1 MAVMFTHTHTRKHTH
16 TCTHTRAHTHR
27 RAHTHT
33 HTHTYTGAEWLAM
46 MHAKDVEVYDG
57 SWFDYPEWEAYGLC
71 YTSKDQGKRMH
82 SIFTTKRIHSI
93 FTTKRI

>member
-1 MAVMFTHTHTRKHTH
+1 
-16 TCTHTRAHTHR
+16 
-27 RAHTHT
+27 
-33 HTHTYTGAEWLAM
+33 M

-57 SWFDYPEWEAYGLC
+57 SWFDYPEWEAYALC